1 MKSSYDDTS
10 PDMLAKNHHP
20 DCNII
25 INCDRNSKETTG
37 HPKINVLLASW
48 GVAAINNS

>member
-1 MKSSYDDTS
+1 MMTLLQTCLLK
-10 PDMLAKNHHP
+10 
-20 DCNII
+20 II
-25 INCDRNSKETTG
+25 IQIVIMNCDRNSKETTG